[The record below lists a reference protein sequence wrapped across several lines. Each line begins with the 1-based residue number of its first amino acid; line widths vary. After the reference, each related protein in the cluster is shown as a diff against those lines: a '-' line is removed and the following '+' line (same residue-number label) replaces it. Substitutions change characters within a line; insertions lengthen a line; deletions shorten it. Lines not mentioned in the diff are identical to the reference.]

1 MRCSFQRLQAGE
13 MLQRCMLCMDATAL
27 FFCFDDGESRG
38 RCAHCALCTDL
49 SSVHGAEISPR
60 SLSYEYYRPFKK
72 IWNLE
77 LLRSTTATLGYTAAR
92 VNASALCSICFSESR
107 KKKQILLALRSWFL
121 LVESVTILPFGV
133 GVFG

>member
-1 MRCSFQRLQAGE
+1 MVQGAIGQW
-13 MLQRCMLCMDATAL
+13 
-27 FFCFDDGESRG
+27 ESRTAEETHPRG
-38 RCAHCALCTDL
+38 RYAPCTDWNVMVRHR
-49 SSVHGAEISPR
+49 SVERHGAEISPR

-121 LVESVTILPFGV
+121 LVESVTILQFGV